1 MHLLHG
7 RLPDV
12 DGEHLQKGQE
22 EQGRL
27 FEAHEGGDVG
37 KKVYTARLSQPCVGG
52 RAEGAQQP
60 AGIRFG

>member
-1 MHLLHG
+1 VHLLHG

-27 FEAHEGGDVG
+27 FEADEGGDVG
-37 KKVYTARLSQPCVGG
+37 KEMYPARLCQPRVGG

-60 AGIRFG
+60 AGMQFG